1 MMAGNRAAGEQV
13 MVTAEGIA
21 RATGLAD
28 LFAQQVP
35 APPRGDTA
43 PALPLGADTGGR

>member
-1 MMAGNRAAGEQV
+1 

-28 LFAQQVP
+28 LFAQQAPP

-43 PALPLGADTGGR
+43 PVIPLGTDTGRR